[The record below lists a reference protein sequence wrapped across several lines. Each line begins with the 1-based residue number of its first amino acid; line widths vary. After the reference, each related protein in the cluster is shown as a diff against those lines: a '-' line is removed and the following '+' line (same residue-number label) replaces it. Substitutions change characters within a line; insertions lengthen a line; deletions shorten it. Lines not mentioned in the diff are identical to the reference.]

1 MIKIRCMQLWK
12 IGYQIF
18 DVDPTSCTYSQAAV
32 SIPTTASRSVNTS
45 AWTHISYDVW
55 SITST
60 RSVESIEIV
69 SRIETFVQCVV
80 QCVIQCGSLSGER
93 AG

>member
-1 MIKIRCMQLWK
+1 MFKIRCMQLWK

-32 SIPTTASRSVNTS
+32 LIPTTASRSVNTS

-55 SITST
+55 CITST

-69 SRIETFVQCVV
+69 SRIETFVQCV
-80 QCVIQCGSLSGER
+80 IQCGSLSGER